1 MTGTSI
7 NINRIPIHKEGG
19 GEIDAPNLDID
30 GEDEPIN
37 FLFSMDNGSGIIAP
51 GNLQLLR
58 GAPKSGKSAWGLI
71 LMAAAL
77 KGECLGIKVNRKGLN
92 VLWIDTE
99 QDKAVVRKKGRA
111 VLDMAGI
118 AKQPKNLI
126 VVSLRG
132 YSKAERLAITIKK
145 INDYTPDFVFLDG
158 VADLCRDFND
168 NVESEAV
175 VDQLQKCSEQYEA
188 AILGVIHTNKK
199 DDEAKG
205 HLGGYLQQKCSEIY
219 QGNKQPGANITK
231 IKQALTRFEPAPD
244 FAFSYGDNFRLTT
257 AEEAQQRA
265 SDEAR
270 KKLCSVFAQIFE
282 DGKRRTRGELAK
294 AYAEAVGCSERTANS
309 EISKA
314 VKSRIL
320 YDSKEGRNTF
330 YTYLF
335 PDLPNNEDDDE
346 EL

>member
-37 FLFSMDNGSGIIAP
+37 FLHSMADGRGIMAAE
-51 GNLQLLR
+51 NLQLLR
-58 GAPKSGKSAWGLI
+58 GAPKTGKSAWGLI

-77 KGECLGIKVNRKGLN
+77 KGECLGIKANRKGLN

-111 VLDMAGI
+111 VLDMAGL

-145 INDYTPDFVFLDG
+145 INDYAPDFVFIDG

-188 AILGVIHTNKK
+188 AILCAIHTNKK
-199 DDEAKG
+199 DDDAKG
-205 HLGGYLQQKCSEIY
+205 HLGGYLQQKCAEIY

-231 IKQALTRFEPAPD
+231 VKQAFSRFEPVPD
-244 FAFSYGDNFRLTT
+244 FSFSYGDNFRLTT
-257 AEEAQQRA
+257 AEKAQQRA

-282 DGKRRTRGELAK
+282 DGKRRTRGELKK
-294 AYAEAVGCSERTANS
+294 AYMDAVGCSERTANS

-314 VKSRIL
+314 FNAGIL
-320 YDSKEGRNTF
+320 FKEKEGSNVF

-335 PDLPNNEDDDE
+335 PDLPNNEDDE